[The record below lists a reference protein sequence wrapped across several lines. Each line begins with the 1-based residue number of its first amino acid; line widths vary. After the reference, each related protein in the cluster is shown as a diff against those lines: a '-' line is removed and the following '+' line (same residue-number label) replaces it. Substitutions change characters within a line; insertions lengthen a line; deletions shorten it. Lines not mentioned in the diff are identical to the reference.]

1 MSEGKKCEE
10 EEKKQMKNDRD
21 EKLISITC
29 CLLVDCYGIELRE
42 PLERGNRAL
51 IYIGHAEPLYS
62 ILMNESD
69 QFQRA
74 VRLIFTECTRFCVVI
89 ARFFFLDCTRIS
101 RITCWICIRF
111 LDLAVRLS
119 HKNIN
124 GLFTNLRHR
133 TGSSTTIPFRIA
145 YASAYQRDLEAMAN
159 LHSILIPDSWCCW
172 RLPIS
177 FLANIESNR
186 DQEIE
191 LSLLRTSIECS
202 NWPIKFKSVA

>member
-89 ARFFFLDCTRIS
+89 ARFFF
-101 RITCWICIRF
+101 WIAHAF
-111 LDLAVRLS
+111 HV
-119 HKNIN
+119 
-124 GLFTNLRHR
+124 LRV
-133 TGSSTTIPFRIA
+133 GFAFVSWIWP
-145 YASAYQRDLEAMAN
+145 SAY
-159 LHSILIPDSWCCW
+159 LIK
-172 RLPIS
+172 I
-177 FLANIESNR
+177 
-186 DQEIE
+186 
-191 LSLLRTSIECS
+191 
-202 NWPIKFKSVA
+202 